1 MVDKDAVIQIY
12 RTKKSFQT
20 ILDYFARRQ
29 KNSSRT
35 TAERLQKALAS
46 EDIDITRTEIID
58 LFRALA
64 NAGCGVFLVGRKGH
78 PTRFEWSVGLI
89 DVGRVAQGESVEPTP
104 LHESDN
110 STLVVPDEQSEGLLD
125 HRFVLR
131 PDFDVH
137 LELPEDLSTAEAN
150 RLADFIRTLPF
161 T

>member
-104 LHESDN
+104 LNESDN
-110 STLVVPDEQSEGLLD
+110 STLVVPDEQSE
-125 HRFVLR
+125 
-131 PDFDVH
+131 
-137 LELPEDLSTAEAN
+137 
-150 RLADFIRTLPF
+150 
-161 T
+161 